1 MEFLVSIK
9 VEVPQD
15 FPASNFEELLVM
27 ERLRGQEL
35 KAQGSIERI
44 WRVPG
49 TRNNVG
55 IWKAADASELH
66 SLLSSLPI
74 FAFMTIEIIPLAVHP
89 LEEDKK

>member
-1 MEFLVSIK
+1 MEFLVSIN

-15 FPASNFEELLVM
+15 FPASSFEQLLIR

-55 IWKAADASELH
+55 IWKAEDASELH

-74 FAFMTIEIIPLAVHP
+74 FAFMKIEIVPLAVHP
-89 LEEDKK
+89 LEEEKK

>member
-15 FPASNFEELLVM
+15 FPASSFEQLLVK
-27 ERLRGQEL
+27 ERVRGQEL
-35 KAQGSIERI
+35 KAQGAIERI

-55 IWKAADASELH
+55 IWKAEDASQLH
-66 SLLSSLPI
+66 LLLSSLPI
-74 FAFMTIEIIPLAVHP
+74 FAFMTIEIVPLAVHP
-89 LEEDKK
+89 LEEEMK

>member
-15 FPASNFEELLVM
+15 FPASSFEQLLVK

-35 KAQGSIERI
+35 KTQGSIERI
-44 WRVPG
+44 WRIPG

-55 IWKAADASELH
+55 IWNATDATELH
-66 SLLSSLPI
+66 SLLS
-74 FAFMTIEIIPLAVHP
+74 
-89 LEEDKK
+89 

>member
-15 FPASNFEELLVM
+15 FPASSFEQLLVK

-35 KAQGSIERI
+35 KTQGSIERI
-44 WRVPG
+44 WRIPG

-55 IWKAADASELH
+55 IWKAADATELH

-74 FAFMTIEIIPLAVHP
+74 FAFTTIKIVPLAVHP
-89 LEEDKK
+89 LEEEKK

>member
-15 FPASNFEELLVM
+15 FPGSSFEQLLVR
-27 ERLRGQEL
+27 ERVRGQEL

-55 IWKAADASELH
+55 IWKAEDASQLH
-66 SLLSSLPI
+66 LLLSSLPI
-74 FAFMTIEIIPLAVHP
+74 FAFMKIEIVPLAVHP
-89 LEEDKK
+89 LEEEMK

>member
-15 FPASNFEELLVM
+15 FPASSFEQLLVK

-35 KAQGSIERI
+35 KTQGSIERI
-44 WRVPG
+44 WRIPG

-55 IWKAADASELH
+55 IWKATDATELH

-74 FAFMTIEIIPLAVHP
+74 FAFMTIEIVPLAVHP
-89 LEEDKK
+89 LEEEKK

>member
-15 FPASNFEELLVM
+15 FLASNFEELLVM